1 MRLLILTLIA
11 LTLLL
16 SIGGRD
22 DMEDQTI
29 YIDTMP

>member
-22 DMEDQTI
+22 DIKDQIDYLETI
-29 YIDTMP
+29 E